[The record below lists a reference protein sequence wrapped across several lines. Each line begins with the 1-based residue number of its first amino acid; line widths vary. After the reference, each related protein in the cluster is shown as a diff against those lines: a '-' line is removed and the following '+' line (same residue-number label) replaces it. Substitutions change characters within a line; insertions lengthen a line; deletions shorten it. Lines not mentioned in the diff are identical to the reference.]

1 MNKKQ
6 ILTNELKT
14 VGIKDP
20 VVRWITKNP
29 MGRKNKTT
37 GWIYREASDTLW
49 TKLGENFESAKA
61 QAQNLDT

>member
-20 VVRWITKNP
+20 VVRWIPKNP

-37 GWIYREASDTLW
+37 GWIYREASDTLS
-49 TKLGENFESAKA
+49 TKLERTLSLLKPAPK
-61 QAQNLDT
+61 T